1 MTCHVHVIEAGIWI
15 TSVGVITRRAD
26 SADSAVSSIAGAAV
40 QAWRIMIARGVGIT
54 VVQVRVIAWEYFRT
68 SAASLCV
75 SGAACAR
82 I

>member
-1 MTCHVHVIEAGIWI
+1 MTCHVCVIEARAVRA
-15 TSVGVITRRAD
+15 SVGVITRRAV
-26 SADSAVSSIAGAAV
+26 SAVSSIAGAAV

-75 SGAACAR
+75 SGAACAG